1 MSVKTIP
8 LVLIIIIKV
17 KRAPSIPTTF
27 YDSWVVPVYFLMALS
42 ALADLSFHL
51 QHLIDIMFN
60 IYAFVLLLE
69 PDIVFWYY

>member
-1 MSVKTIP
+1 MSMKTIP

-17 KRAPSIPTTF
+17 KQAPSIPTTF